1 VRSSARAAC
10 TATRYVSPRI
20 PEVESG
26 ERGKALGRPRRG
38 PRRPRRQNALT
49 LIPGEFVGHQNS
61 TTESLI

>member
-20 PEVESG
+20 PEVELG

-49 LIPGEFVGHQNS
+49 LIPG
-61 TTESLI
+61 